1 VIVMELTEI
10 YAEWGRRVRRL
21 RRDKELT
28 ATAVA
33 REVGIS
39 STHLHRIEG
48 GAAASD
54 EVRIRIAKTLGVE
67 PGDLFSYDLL
77 DAS

>member
-1 VIVMELTEI
+1 MH
-10 YAEWGRRVRRL
+10 AEWGRRVRRL

-39 STHLHRIEG
+39 RTHLHRIEG
-48 GAAASD
+48 GSAASD
-54 EVRIRIAKTLGVE
+54 EVRIRIAQALGVE
-67 PGDLFSYDLL
+67 PGDLFSYDLK

>member
-1 VIVMELTEI
+1 MYV
-10 YAEWGRRVRRL
+10 EWGRRVRRL
-21 RRDKELT
+21 RREKELT

-48 GAAASD
+48 GASSSD
-54 EVRIRIAKTLGVE
+54 EVRIKIAKALGVE
-67 PGDLFSYDLL
+67 VGEIFSYDLTEPAPTSL
-77 DAS
+77 EDAS

>member
-1 VIVMELTEI
+1 M
-10 YAEWGRRVRRL
+10 YAEWGRRVRRI
-21 RRDKELT
+21 RRDKEMT

-48 GAAASD
+48 GAASSD
-54 EVRIRIAKTLGVE
+54 EVRIRIATALGVE
-67 PGDLFSYDLL
+67 PGDLFSYDLS

>member
-1 VIVMELTEI
+1 M
-10 YAEWGRRVRRL
+10 YAEWGRRIRRT
-21 RRDKELT
+21 RREKELT

-48 GAAASD
+48 GAASSD
-54 EVRIRIAKTLGVE
+54 DVRIRIAMALGVE
-67 PGDLFSYDLL
+67 VGEIFTYDLK